1 MSIEHLT
8 LKITSFFRINIL
20 FFPVFIASILGR
32 YFPAFAISY
41 LCALLHEGTHIAV
54 AHRLG
59 VEISHMEILP
69 FGVCARLKCSII
81 KNPLHEIA
89 VALSGPLFNITVAF
103 VTYFICRAYSL
114 NSELL
119 SYFFY
124 CNTAMA
130 LVNFIPALPLDGGRV
145 LKAYLTTKAGAVYA
159 YNFTVKISRVPILLL
174 LFLSIYFLLT
184 RRFNFSFILIGVF
197 LLGNLCTEQKNIS
210 KLALREMLDFEDK
223 LTNSDMHRTNVVTAH
238 KTTPARK
245 ILRYLSY
252 NRYNIIH
259 VVDDKL
265 RVSKI
270 LTEGQLI
277 KALTQ
282 QGIRVTL
289 DDI

>member
-1 MSIEHLT
+1 MSKEPLT
-8 LKITSFFRINIL
+8 LKITPFFRINIL
-20 FFPVFIASILGR
+20 FFPVLAASILGG
-32 YFPAFAISY
+32 YFSAFALSY
-41 LCALLHEGTHIAV
+41 ICAFFHEMTHIAT
-54 AHRLG
+54 ARCLG
-59 VEISHMEILP
+59 VGISHMEILP
-69 FGVCARLKCSII
+69 FGVCARLKSSII

-89 VALSGPLFNITVAF
+89 VALSGPLFNIIVAF
-103 VTYFICRAYSL
+103 VTHFICRAYNL
-114 NSELL
+114 NSERL

-145 LKAYLTTKAGAVYA
+145 LRAVLTLKAGAVYA
-159 YNFTVKISRVPILLL
+159 YNSAVKMSRIPILLL
-174 LFLSIYFLLT
+174 LILSVYLLLT

-197 LLGNLCTEQKNIS
+197 LLCNLCTEQKNIS

-223 LTNSDMHRTNVVTAH
+223 LKDMDMNRTTVITAH

-245 ILRYLSY
+245 ILRRLSY
-252 NRYNIIH
+252 NSYNIIH

-265 RVSKI
+265 RVAKT

-277 KALTQ
+277 RALTQ